1 MSPVYFL
8 PLKFRMKFLGK
19 IIMNARTTRFMRLLA
34 PDILCTMLEE
44 SEKGPHAEK
53 EKLSRSKMLINVIK
67 DRE

>member
-1 MSPVYFL
+1 
-8 PLKFRMKFLGK
+8 
-19 IIMNARTTRFMRLLA
+19 MNARTTRFMRLLA

-53 EKLSRSKMLINVIK
+53 EKLSRSKMLINAIK